1 VSRTPTRTT
10 RWLIYAGLLIAAVV
24 ALYPVMWVVTMA
36 LSPGQGFNVGVV
48 PIPTTVSFD
57 NIREVVS
64 TSDAEGW
71 LFGRQLFNSLVVSSA
86 TALVGLV
93 FSTSAAYALSRF
105 DFPGKDR
112 GLAAFLVTQM
122 FPGVVMMIPLYLILD
137 LLNLLD
143 NLGGLVLVYATTA
156 IPFSVFTLKGYFDTI
171 PRELEEAAMLDGASR
186 IRTFFTVILPL
197 VKPAIAVTGLFS
209 FMTAWNEFILAATLI
224 SDPRAL
230 TLPVVLQRYVDD
242 YGTEWGLFAAG
253 ALIVSLPVVLLF
265 FALQKHFV
273 AGLTAGSVKG

>member
-86 TALVGLV
+86 TAFVGLV